1 MERDYEQ
8 LTMPVL
14 RNLARERGLSRYSR
28 LRKSELIRRLR
39 EQPILEWNNNATM
52 TNVPFLTP
60 TPYTPPPSTPTPPS
74 NTIKDLIKYLDN
86 VKEVPKS
93 VSPNLRKLKK
103 KIDDIYKRKRIFEVV
118 ESDSAL
124 RNFANMYTIDGKDGF
139 DPQSFMDGARENIT
153 GLLRNNRNTKVKL
166 ILKCY
171 MISERDNLIKDFPF
185 HSGIEINLEGTNENE
200 IYTTMIDTI
209 LERIANLINGSSG
222 GGSGWIFYKIIKLEL
237 HTVSYRPLRGNTWVS
252 LPKELADK
260 KAIINMKNQD
270 NKCFMWSVL
279 RALNPTN
286 NHPERIDK
294 ELMEKEDT
302 LNMKG
307 IEYPVSLKE
316 DRDIS
321 KFEKQNPEISIT
333 VLGFNEKDKVHT
345 LRCSNHVYNRKHN
358 IILLL
363 IEIDG
368 VKHYCLVKNPSRLLS
383 RQVSAHKEGTHFCFR
398 CLNPFW
404 SHKSLEKHWEYCKNH
419 EAVKINM
426 PEKGTILKFK
436 HHERSEKLPFIIYA
450 DMEALIKEMQNCD
463 PNPLNSYTKKYQKH
477 EPISFSYYIKSFDDN
492 VYKSKLRM
500 YTGEDAMEKFVDWI
514 EDDVKDIANIPDV
527 EMIFGPNELKQF
539 NEATKCWIC
548 KGEFDDTPDAKGYRK
563 GEKVRDHCHYTGRFR
578 GAAHN
583 FCNLKYK
590 KPKFIPVVFHNLSG
604 YDSHLFIKNLG
615 FTKGTIDCIPNNEEK
630 YISFTKNTVV
640 GSYTNE
646 EGKNIPIK
654 HKIRFIDSFKFMN
667 ESLESLVNNLPGDA
681 FNNLERYYKGEK
693 LSLVKQKG
701 FYPYEY
707 MDSLERFKE
716 NKIPSKEA
724 FYSRLNEEGISDEGY
739 ERVKK
744 VWEVFGM
751 KTLQDYHDL
760 YNITDVLLL
769 ADVFENFRNV
779 CMENYKLDPAHYF
792 TAPGL
797 AWDACLKITDVEL
810 ELLSDI
816 DMLLMI
822 EKGIRGGISMISNRY
837 AKANNKYMNESFIDT
852 MISKYIMYLDANNLY
867 GWSMSKPLPTH
878 GFKWMKV
885 DELETWELH
894 SCILEVDLEYPKNL
908 HDLHNDYPLAPEQI
922 VVNKVSKLIPNL
934 GNKKKYV
941 LHYENLKQ
949 YLKLGLKLTHIHR
962 GIKFNES
969 PWLEKYISI
978 NVKLRTKAKNEF
990 EKNFFK
996 LMNNSVFGKT
1006 MENIRNR
1013 VDIKLVNNKKRA
1025 EKLSAKPNYKHC
1037 NIFSE
1042 DLVAIHMKK
1051 TKLDF
1056 DKPVYLGMCILD
1068 LSKTLMYDFH
1078 YNYIKKKYG
1087 DKAKLLLTDT
1097 DSLMY
1102 EIQTEDFYKD
1112 INKDVKD
1119 RFDTS
1124 DYPFDHPSGIPS
1136 GINKKVLG
1144 MFKDEANGN
1153 IIDEFV
1159 GLRAKL
1165 YSYKM
1170 FEGKESKK
1178 CKGVKKSVVKKS
1190 ITHEDY
1196 KTCLTTGNEQ
1206 LRKQNIIRSY
1216 KHEVYN
1222 EEVNKI
1228 ALSAN
1233 DDKRYI
1239 LEDGIRTLALG
1250 HYKIL

>member
-1 MERDYEQ
+1 MERNNYERMT
-8 LTMPVL
+8 LPGL
-14 RNLARERGLSRYSR
+14 KNLARERGLTRYSR

-39 EQPILEWNNNATM
+39 EQPILEWDNDATM

-60 TPYTPPPSTPTPPS
+60 TPYTPPPSTTTSTPPS

-86 VKEVPKS
+86 VKEIPKS

-103 KIDDIYKRKRIFEVV
+103 KIDKIYRRKRIFRVK

-124 RNFANMYTIDGKDGF
+124 KNFANVYTIDGKDGF
-139 DPQSFMDGARENIT
+139 DPQSFMDGARENMT

-171 MISERDNLIKDFPF
+171 MISERDNLIREFPF
-185 HSGIEINLEGTNENE
+185 HSEIEINVEGTDENE
-200 IYTTMIDTI
+200 IYITMTDTI

-222 GGSGWIFYKIIKLEL
+222 GGSGWVFYKIIKLEL
-237 HTVSYRPLRGNTWVS
+237 HTVSYRPLRGNTWIP

-260 KAIINMKNQD
+260 KAIINMKNKD
-270 NKCFMWSVL
+270 NKCFMWCVK

-286 NHPERIDK
+286 NHPERVDK
-294 ELMEKEDT
+294 ELMEKENT

-307 IEYPVSLKE
+307 IEYPVSLKDI
-316 DRDIS
+316 DR
-321 KFEKQNPEISIT
+321 FEKQNPNISIT
-333 VLGFNEKDKVHT
+333 VFGFNEKDKVHP
-345 LRCSNHVYNRKHN
+345 LRVSEHVYNREVD

-363 IEIDG
+363 IERDG
-368 VKHYCLVKNPSRLLS
+368 VKHYCLVKNSSRLLS
-383 RQVSAHKEGTHFCFR
+383 KQTSAHKKGTHICYR

-404 SHKSLEKHWEYCKNH
+404 THKSLEKHWEYCRNH
-419 EAVKINM
+419 EAVEINM
-426 PEKGTILKFK
+426 PEKGTILRFK

-450 DMEALIKEMQNCD
+450 DTEALIKKMHNCN
-463 PNPLNSYTKKYQKH
+463 PNPQNSYTRKYQKH

-492 VYKSKLRM
+492 VYESKLRK
-500 YTGEDAMEKFVDWI
+500 YTGEDAMEKFVEWI
-514 EDDVKDIANIPDV
+514 EEDVKEIANIPDV
-527 EMIFGPNELKQF
+527 EMIFGLDELKQF
-539 NEATKCWIC
+539 NDATKCWIC
-548 KGEFDDTPDAKGYRK
+548 NEEFDDTADEKGYRK
-563 GEKVRDHCHYTGRFR
+563 NEKVKDHCHYTGRFR

-583 FCNLKYK
+583 SCNLKYK

-615 FTKGTIDCIPNNEEK
+615 FTDGNIDCIPNNEEK
-630 YISFTKNTVV
+630 YITFTKNTVV
-640 GSYTNE
+640 GSYTNK
-646 EGKNIPIK
+646 EGKDKPIK
-654 HKIRFIDSFKFMN
+654 HKIRFIDSFKFMST
-667 ESLESLVNNLPGDA
+667 SLESLVNNLPDDA

-693 LSLVKQKG
+693 LSLVKRKG
-701 FYPYEY
+701 VYPYEY

-716 NKIPSKEA
+716 NKLPPKEA
-724 FYSRLNEEGISDEGY
+724 FYSRLTGEGIGDEDY
-739 ERVKK
+739 EHAEK
-744 VWEVFGM
+744 VWKVFGM
-751 KTLQDYHDL
+751 KTLHDYHDL
-760 YNITDVLLL
+760 YNVTDVLLL
-769 ADVFENFRNV
+769 ADVFENFRNI
-779 CMENYKLDPAHYF
+779 CMENYKLDPSHYF
-792 TAPGL
+792 IAP
-797 AWDACLKITDVEL
+797 ACLKITGVEL

-822 EKGIRGGISMISNRY
+822 EKGIRGGVSMISNRY
-837 AKANNKYMNESFIDT
+837 GKANNKYMGESFNEKEP
-852 MISKYIMYLDANNLY
+852 SKYIMYLDSNNLY
-867 GWSMSKPLPTH
+867 GWAMSKPLPIH
-878 GFKWMKV
+878 GFEWMKM
-885 DELETWELH
+885 DELEAWELY
-894 SCILEVDLEYPKNL
+894 SCILEVEIEYPENL
-908 HDLHNDYPLAPEQI
+908 HYLHNDYPLAPEQI
-922 VVNKVSKLIPNL
+922 MVNKVSKLIPNL

-941 LHYENLKQ
+941 LHYKNLKQ

-962 GIKFNES
+962 GIKFKES
-969 PWLEKYISI
+969 PWLEKYISL
-978 NVKLRTKAKNEF
+978 NTKLRTEAKNEF
-990 EKNFFK
+990 EKDFFK
-996 LMNNSVFGKT
+996 LMNNAVFGKT

-1013 VDIKLVNNKKRA
+1013 VNIKLANNEKQA

-1078 YNYIKKKYG
+1078 YNYIKQKYG
-1087 DKAKLLLTDT
+1087 NKAKLLLTDT

-1102 EIQTEDFYKD
+1102 EIQTEDFYND
-1112 INKDVKD
+1112 ISGDVKD

-1124 DYPFDHPSGIPS
+1124 GYPSDHPSGIPS
-1136 GINKKVLG
+1136 GFNKKVLG
-1144 MFKDEANGN
+1144 LFKDEVNGN
-1153 IIDEFV
+1153 VIDEFV

-1170 FEGKESKK
+1170 FEGEESKK
-1178 CKGVKKSVVKKS
+1178 CKGVKKSVVKKN

-1196 KTCLTTGNEQ
+1196 KKCLLTGKEQ

-1216 KHEVYN
+1216 KHEVYT
-1222 EEVNKI
+1222 EEVNKV

-1233 DDKRYI
+1233 DDKRCI
-1239 LEDGIRTLALG
+1239 LEDGINTLALG